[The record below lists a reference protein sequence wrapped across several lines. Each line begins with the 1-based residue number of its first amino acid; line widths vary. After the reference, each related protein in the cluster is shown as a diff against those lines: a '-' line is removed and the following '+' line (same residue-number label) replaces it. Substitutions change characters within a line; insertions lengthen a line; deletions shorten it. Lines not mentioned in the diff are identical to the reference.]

1 MSDLRASGGLV
12 PRWYGPIVRIGVL
25 ASGSGTILEAM
36 LERALP
42 VIVVVVDRRCGAV
55 EVAERAD
62 VDARVVEREDFGPD
76 FDRVAYSKQ
85 IVDVLHEAEVDLVAM
100 AGFGTILD
108 EPVFDAFR
116 GRILNTHP
124 ALLPSFP
131 GWHGV
136 ADALAYGV
144 KVTGCTVH
152 VATLEVDAGPIVAQ
166 EPVTVLADDTVDT
179 LHERIKA
186 VERRLYPDTLAAVVA
201 GELALPPIPEP

>member
-1 MSDLRASGGLV
+1 M
-12 PRWYGPIVRIGVL
+12 RIGVL

-36 LERALP
+36 LDRALP
-42 VIVVVVDRRCGAV
+42 VIVVVVDRPCGAV
-55 EVAERAD
+55 EIAERAG

-201 GELALPPIPEP
+201 GELALPPLPDP

>member
-1 MSDLRASGGLV
+1 M
-12 PRWYGPIVRIGVL
+12 RIGVL
-25 ASGSGTILEAM
+25 ASGSGTILQAM
-36 LERALP
+36 LDRALP
-42 VIVVVVDRRCGAV
+42 VVVVVVDRPCGAV
-55 EVAERAD
+55 EIAERAD
-62 VDARVVEREDFGPD
+62 VEAHVVEREDFGPD

-85 IVDVLHEAEVDLVAM
+85 VVDVLHEADVDLVAM

-166 EPVTVLADDTVDT
+166 EAISVLADDTVDA

-201 GELALPPIPEP
+201 GELVLPPIPEP

>member
-1 MSDLRASGGLV
+1 M
-12 PRWYGPIVRIGVL
+12 RIGVL

-36 LERALP
+36 LDRALP
-42 VIVVVVDRRCGAV
+42 VVVVVVDRPCGAV
-55 EVAERAD
+55 EIAERAD
-62 VDARVVEREDFGPD
+62 VEAQVVEREDFGPD

-85 IVDVLHEAEVDLVAM
+85 IVDVLHEADVDLVAM

-166 EPVTVLADDTVDT
+166 EPVTVLAEDTVDT

>member
-1 MSDLRASGGLV
+1 
-12 PRWYGPIVRIGVL
+12 VRIGVL

-36 LERALP
+36 LDRTLP
-42 VIVVVVDRRCGAV
+42 VVVVVVDRPCGAV
-55 EVAERAD
+55 EIAERAD
-62 VDARVVEREDFGPD
+62 VEAQVVEREDFGPD

-85 IVDVLHEAEVDLVAM
+85 IVDVLHEADVDLVAM

-166 EPVTVLADDTVDT
+166 EAVPVLAEDTVDT

-201 GELALPPIPEP
+201 GDLALPPTSEP

>member
-1 MSDLRASGGLV
+1 
-12 PRWYGPIVRIGVL
+12 VRIGVL

-36 LERALP
+36 LDRALP
-42 VIVVVVDRRCGAV
+42 VIVVVVDRPCGAV
-55 EVAERAD
+55 EIAERAG

-166 EPVTVLADDTVDT
+166 EPVAVLADDTVDT

-201 GELALPPIPEP
+201 GELALPPNPEP